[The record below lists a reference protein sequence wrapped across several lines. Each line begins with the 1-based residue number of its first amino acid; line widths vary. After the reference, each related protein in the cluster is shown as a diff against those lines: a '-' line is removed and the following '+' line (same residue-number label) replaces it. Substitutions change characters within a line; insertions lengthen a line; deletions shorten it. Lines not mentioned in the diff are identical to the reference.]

1 MNDID
6 ENTQRIPVEV
16 FIAQLRG
23 SSLGKCPRKF
33 GYKALYPKEVEH
45 VIPGEVDARLL
56 DGHWHEYEV
65 KKRLVERGV
74 TFHSGLKYASEVKIP
89 LWENFS
95 VIGHTDGE
103 VEIPEGAVKAVPSG
117 EYLIEVK
124 SMAPGYYWKFV
135 KAGYR
140 MTFPDY
146 FDQLQG
152 YLNAEEPIHWVAVNS
167 EDNPAGALYTNLEGY
182 EVSDSHW
189 VMPRVGLV
197 IAKNK
202 ETGAMWTEVV
212 PQDPGY
218 FAGLQRRWKYAWE
231 DVESGELPS
240 RLHEDKNNYECG
252 RCLWAKECWEEE
264 GGLVVVPPAE
274 VVVTP
279 EVADLARLYAA
290 GDRLSKLGEAMM
302 EHAKPALTL
311 EEVGKTAIGPVTLSA
326 HTRTTTSWN
335 HKELEKMLTP
345 QELGLVRVEKTTVVN
360 RRVVTEFSS
369 QEVREVLEELRG
381 VSEFQP
387 LLLETG
393 ESSVG

>member
-1 MNDID
+1 MD
-6 ENTQRIPVEV
+6 EMSTRIPVEV
-16 FIAQLRG
+16 FTAQIRG
-23 SSLGKCPRKF
+23 SALGKCPRKF
-33 GYKALYPKEVEH
+33 GYKGLQPKEVEH
-45 VIPGEVDARLL
+45 VIQGEVDARLL

-65 KKRLVERGV
+65 KKRMVGRGV
-74 TFHSGLKYASEVKIP
+74 TFHTGLRYSSEVKIP
-89 LWENFS
+89 LWEGFS

-152 YLNAEEPIHWVAVNS
+152 YLNAEEPTHWVAVNS
-167 EDNPAGALYTNLEGY
+167 EDNPAGALYTNLENY

-189 VMPRVGLV
+189 KMPRVGLV

-212 PQDPGY
+212 PQDQGY
-218 FAGLQRRWKYAWE
+218 FAGLQRRWRYAYE
-231 DVESGELPS
+231 DVQGGELPS

-252 RCLWAKECWEEE
+252 RCLWANECWEEE
-264 GGLVVVPPAE
+264 GVMVVPPAE
-274 VVVTP
+274 VAITP
-279 EVADLARLYAA
+279 EVTDLARLYAA
-290 GDRLSKLGEAMM
+290 GERLSKLGKAMM
-302 EHAKPALTL
+302 GHAEPALTL
-311 EEVGKTAIGPVTLSA
+311 SEVGKTVVGPVTLSSYA
-326 HTRTTTSWN
+326 RTTTTWN

-345 QELGLVRVEKTTVVN
+345 QELDMVRVEKTTLVN
-360 RRVVTEFSS
+360 RRSVTEFSS

-387 LLLETG
+387 LLLEEG
-393 ESSVG
+393 GVVNAD